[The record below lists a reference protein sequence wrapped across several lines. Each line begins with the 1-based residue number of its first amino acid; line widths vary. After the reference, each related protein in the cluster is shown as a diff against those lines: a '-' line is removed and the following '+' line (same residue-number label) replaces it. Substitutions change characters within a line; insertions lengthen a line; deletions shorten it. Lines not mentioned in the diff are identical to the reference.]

1 MRSWELAVKCVYS
14 WSPFMVELLWNLEK
28 TNWNRCCW
36 YSLCCSFLLP
46 AICKEENFFQL
57 QYTAEI
63 STSVLSS
70 HSSHLFS
77 HHRSMR
83 LKTKKRRVGWL
94 IRKCTSLTRKWN
106 RKPGLCRANWK
117 NLLRKPSKLLYL
129 TTDNLRFQF
138 KIEVLTKCY
147 YMLNN
152 RYNLIKG
159 AKCLRN
165 CGANFSFSFSFINWV
180 SKLTF
185 QALALCQS
193 QWRRTDA
200 QNISVETLYS
210 GQFTFINSVDHYNL
224 S

>member
-1 MRSWELAVKCVYS
+1 
-14 WSPFMVELLWNLEK
+14 
-28 TNWNRCCW
+28 
-36 YSLCCSFLLP
+36 
-46 AICKEENFFQL
+46 
-57 QYTAEI
+57 
-63 STSVLSS
+63 
-70 HSSHLFS
+70 
-77 HHRSMR
+77 MR
-83 LKTKKRRVGWL
+83 LKIKKRRVGWL

-129 TTDNLRFQF
+129 TTDNLRFHF
-138 KIEVLTKCY
+138 KIAILTKCY
-147 YMLNN
+147 YVLNN
-152 RYNLIKG
+152 CYNLIKG

>member
-1 MRSWELAVKCVYS
+1 MRSWELTVKCVYS

-36 YSLCCSFLLP
+36 YSWCCSFLLP

-70 HSSHLFS
+70 HLSHLFS

-83 LKTKKRRVGWL
+83 LKIKKRRVGWL

-106 RKPGLCRANWK
+106 RKPELCRANWK

-129 TTDNLRFQF
+129 TTDDLRFHF
-138 KIEVLTKCY
+138 KIAILTKCY
-147 YMLNN
+147 YVLNN
-152 RYNLIKG
+152 CYNLIKG

-165 CGANFSFSFSFINWV
+165 CGAASVGEYNKIILVLS
-180 SKLTF
+180 TEF
-185 QALALCQS
+185 QS
-193 QWRRTDA
+193 WR
-200 QNISVETLYS
+200 
-210 GQFTFINSVDHYNL
+210 FKH
-224 S
+224 

>member
-1 MRSWELAVKCVYS
+1 MRSWELTVKCVYS

-36 YSLCCSFLLP
+36 YSWCCSFLLP

-83 LKTKKRRVGWL
+83 LKIKKRRVGWL

-129 TTDNLRFQF
+129 TTNNLRFHF
-138 KIEVLTKCY
+138 KIAILTKCY
-147 YMLNN
+147 YVLNN
-152 RYNLIKG
+152 CYNLIKG